1 MRVSVS
7 LKVSIEPQYSLYT
20 LSLSLGKTPVT
31 LLISVWDT
39 LSDVQ
44 ISFSKNQVGG
54 RRLGEYSAFC
64 LSYEQVVGKQMY
76 EGLKSLLSH
85 SDCECFCINVLLKE
99 RDTIYIE
106 SYFTSSGTVDLQ

>member
-44 ISFSKNQVGG
+44 ISFKKNQVGG
-54 RRLGEYSAFC
+54 
-64 LSYEQVVGKQMY
+64 
-76 EGLKSLLSH
+76 
-85 SDCECFCINVLLKE
+85 
-99 RDTIYIE
+99 
-106 SYFTSSGTVDLQ
+106 